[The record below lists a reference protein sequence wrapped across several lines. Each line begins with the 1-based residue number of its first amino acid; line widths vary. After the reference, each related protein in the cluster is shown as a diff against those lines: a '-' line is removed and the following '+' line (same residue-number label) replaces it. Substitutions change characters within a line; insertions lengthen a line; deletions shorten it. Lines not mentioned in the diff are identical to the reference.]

1 MNQVESKHTPI
12 SDDYI
17 SLRVIPQCTNTFYN
31 EFIQHAN
38 ATSTITYVV
47 GSGPLSIPYPPETF
61 TNTWSTGC
69 GNITAS
75 LIDYDA
81 SLARLYSDEIVVET
95 SDESQIGQTS
105 DLVYECSLDWDGI

>member
-1 MNQVESKHTPI
+1 MHQVESKHTPI

-47 GSGPLSIPYPPETF
+47 GSGPLSISYPPETF
-61 TNTWSTGC
+61 VNTWSTGC